1 MKFSEEEMKEI
12 DEELRRAE
20 ERQLR
25 NGNRTYTTREVW
37 EVVHKAIEEAAT
49 YLQN

>member
-1 MKFSEEEMKEI
+1 MEFNEEEIKEI
-12 DEELRRAE
+12 DEELRKAK

-25 NGNRTYTTREVW
+25 NGNRTYTTKEVW
-37 EVVHKAIEEAAT
+37 EIVHKAIEEAAA